1 VLKGL
6 LAAGI
11 TMGVAAVF
19 PQTLVFPFYA
29 TVLGLVVGVL
39 PGIAMADK
47 EDGRPGVQWVAA
59 VLLVGLGLLGLWFS
73 PLLLA
78 GAWVL
83 HGLWA
88 LLHGFTGLGDGVP
101 EGYPG
106 FCFSYGLV
114 TASFVAYMWAAGV
127 LG

>member
-6 LAAGI
+6 LVAGI

-19 PQTLVFPFYA
+19 PQALVFPIYA
-29 TVLGLVVGVL
+29 AVLGLVVGIL
-39 PGIAMADK
+39 PGIAMAGT
-47 EDGRPGVQWVAA
+47 EEGRPGLQWVLAI
-59 VLLVGLGLLGLWFS
+59 LLLGLGLLGLWFS

-78 GAWVL
+78 GAWIL

-88 LLHGFTGLGDGVP
+88 LLHRFTGLGDGVP

-106 FCFSYGLV
+106 FCASFGFV
-114 TASFVAYMWAAGV
+114 TASFLTYMWVAGV
-127 LG
+127 VG

>member
-1 VLKGL
+1 MLKGL

-19 PQTLVFPFYA
+19 PQALVFPIYA
-29 TVLGLVVGVL
+29 AVLGLVVGIL
-39 PGIAMADK
+39 PGLAMADK
-47 EDGRPGVQWVAA
+47 EAGRPGVQWVAA
-59 VLLVGLGLLGLWFS
+59 ILLLGLGLLGLWIS

-83 HGLWA
+83 QGLWA
-88 LLHGFTGLGDGVP
+88 LLHRVTALGDGVP

-106 FCFSYGLV
+106 FCAAYGFV